1 MILQRL
7 YILPLLLLLAAAPLS
22 AQEVLRA
29 SRIQVKGGHRHLPAL
44 GLPVRTDGTV
54 DGVIRFRDGRWTGAD
69 SPAASPRWTMWPM
82 TRDSLARPEAVAPAL
97 EVCRKWAGEVPNDPA
112 SVVYGPLRDGWFV
125 AVCKKI
131 RRAPGWKSI
140 GFFLPQTGFDALR
153 GIFNYS
159 VSVNWIEHNTGYD
172 LFPRLPSHLQEII
185 EEMTAAELLCPF
197 QEVQLIEPDLPD
209 REVDR
214 DMEEDF
220 REYN

>member
-1 MILQRL
+1 
-7 YILPLLLLLAAAPLS
+7 
-22 AQEVLRA
+22 
-29 SRIQVKGGHRHLPAL
+29 
-44 GLPVRTDGTV
+44 
-54 DGVIRFRDGRWTGAD
+54 
-69 SPAASPRWTMWPM
+69 M

-97 EVCRKWAGEVPNDPA
+97 EVCRKWAGEAPNDPA